1 MSIIHRE
8 SHMAESLR
16 VHAQDLADYLN
27 EDVLDHDELSSYDI
41 LEALASLGTTL
52 VEDPISDS
60 TLTYYE
66 SLLKPERGPEPDE
79 T

>member
-1 MSIIHRE
+1 MSIIYRE

-16 VHAQDLADYLN
+16 VHAHDLADYLN
-27 EDVLDHDELSSYDI
+27 QNVLDHDELSSYDI

-52 VEDPISDS
+52 VEDPVSDS

-66 SLLKPERGPEPDE
+66 SLPKPERGPEPDE